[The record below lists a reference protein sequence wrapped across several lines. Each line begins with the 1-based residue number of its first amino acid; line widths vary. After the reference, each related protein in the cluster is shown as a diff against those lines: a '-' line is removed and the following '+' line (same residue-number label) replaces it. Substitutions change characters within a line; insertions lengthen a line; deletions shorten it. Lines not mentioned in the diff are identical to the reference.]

1 MTQATAWTPAE
12 DAFVRHLVQ
21 EGKDSAE
28 IAALCREAGIARTQK
43 SIQRRRERCGWHARV
58 AESPVKLDAPPTL
71 KGDALLLFDVH
82 SPCHDAAWVNRCV
95 DLALSWGVR
104 KLGIGG
110 DLVDWTAFSVFAK
123 SDAYDVNAEIDA
135 TEQILRALGRT
146 FSEVVYCAGNHEVR
160 LSRRTDWLLPVDTA
174 VRLFIRDGRTTFT
187 RSHWFTLESGGERF
201 MVAHPKNASVSQT
214 MVPAKLAAKYQTHVV
229 AGHGH
234 LWGQG
239 RDVSGRYWA
248 IDAGICA
255 DPARLEY
262 YQMEPTTRP
271 AMQQGAVIIKDGV
284 PYLLSP
290 ANIAGYEA
298 LRLAA

>member
-1 MTQATAWTPAE
+1 M
-12 DAFVRHLVQ
+12 RHLVE
-21 EGKDSAE
+21 EGRDSAE
-28 IAALCREAGIARTQK
+28 IAALCQAEGIQRTQK
-43 SIQRRRERCGWHARV
+43 AIQRRRERQGWHARV

-71 KGDALLLFDVH
+71 RGDALLLFDLH

-95 DLALSWGVR
+95 DLALSWGVDR
-104 KLGIGG
+104 LGIGG

-123 SDAYDVNAEIDA
+123 SDAYDAGTEIRV
-135 TEQILRALGRT
+135 TEGILRALEAN
-146 FSEVVYCAGNHEVR
+146 FDEIVYSNGNHEMR

-174 VRLFIRDGRTTFT
+174 VRLFLRDGKTTFT

-201 MVAHPKNASVSQT
+201 MVAHPKNASTSQT
-214 MVPAKLAAKYQTHVV
+214 MVPAKLAAKYQCHVI

-271 AMQQGAVIIKDGV
+271 AMQQGAVIVRGGV
-284 PYLLSP
+284 PILLSP
-290 ANIAGYEA
+290 ENVAAYETFA
-298 LRLAA
+298 LPDRKAA

>member
-1 MTQATAWTPAE
+1 MPIATAWTPAE
-12 DAFVRHLVQ
+12 DALAQLLTEQGR
-21 EGKDSAE
+21 DSAE
-28 IAALCREAGIARTQK
+28 IAATFAERGIARTQK
-43 SIQRRRERCGWHARV
+43 AIQRRRERMQWHARV

-110 DLVDWTAFSVFAK
+110 DLVSFDAFSIFAR
-123 SDAYDVNAEIDA
+123 SDAYDAGTEIRV
-135 TEQILRALGRT
+135 TEGILRALEAN
-146 FSEVVYCAGNHEVR
+146 FDEIVYSNGNHEMR
-160 LSRRTDWLLPVDTA
+160 LSRRTDWLLPVETA
-174 VRLFIRDGRTTFT
+174 VRLFLKDGKTTFT
-187 RSHWFTLESGGERF
+187 RSHWFTLESGGESF
-201 MVAHPKNASVSQT
+201 YVEHPKNAAVMQT
-214 MVPAKLAAKYQTHVV
+214 SVPAKLAAKYHTHVIG
-229 AGHGH
+229 GHGH

-262 YQMEPTTRP
+262 YQMQHTTRP
-271 AMQQGAVIIKDGV
+271 AMCQGAVIVKGGI